1 MQGLPWQTVEEC
13 LECFFWPPA
22 RFSEWQKEKWPYS
35 TLLLLRRDAAQ
46 CLGYNP
52 ETHNPDPNR
61 EALLWPGLM
70 CVFAGIDLLAKFREG
85 DGPRNSGARFK
96 NYVREHMFP
105 GQRHE
110 DHVYALRNAIMH
122 SFGLYSEYEDKKYQF
137 MLTAGELPRLY
148 EVDESRDP
156 VSVHFDIKV
165 LWYAFEK
172 SIPLCRE
179 YLLSGA
185 GCADLKTMI
194 ERYAFVPIWGLRVI
208 G

>member
-1 MQGLPWQTVEEC
+1 MQGLPWQTVEEY
-13 LECFFWPPA
+13 LEHFFWPPE
-22 RFSEWQKEKWPYS
+22 RVGEWQKNWPCS

-46 CLGYNP
+46 CLGYDP
-52 ETHNPDPNR
+52 KTHDPDPK
-61 EALLWPGLM
+61 LKTLFWPGLM

-85 DGPRNSGARFK
+85 DGPRSGARFK

-105 GQRHE
+105 GQGHE
-110 DHVYALRNAIMH
+110 DRVYALRNAIMH

-137 MLTAGELPRLY
+137 ILTAGELPQLY
-148 EVDESRDP
+148 EVDERRAP

-165 LWYAFEK
+165 LWYAFEE

-194 ERYAFVPIWGLRVI
+194 ERYAFVPIWRLR
-208 G
+208 GH